1 MVHGAGGMSGSSAR
15 YLQEANFF
23 CIFSDYYKINSLT
36 SEKTVGRVYQKCMPK
51 IQVKF

>member
-15 YLQEANFF
+15 YLQEANFLSYF
-23 CIFSDYYKINSLT
+23 GDDIPNT
-36 SEKTVGRVYQKCMPK
+36 SEKIVGWVYMKCMPQ